1 MANKLKIGDREFNL
15 KSYYQSTH
23 KNRPS
28 WVFDIEEEAI
38 VIKAL
43 LTDGQTFVVVSTVDE
58 ETSERDL
65 TDECALFG
73 SLLEENDNTC
83 ILTMENYSDIELLQQ
98 MINDLLEV

>member
-1 MANKLKIGDREFNL
+1 MANKLKIGNKEFYL
-15 KSYYQSTH
+15 KGYYQSTH

-28 WVFDIEEEAI
+28 WVFNIEEEAS

-43 LTDGQTFVVVSTVDE
+43 LTDGQTFVVASIADE

-83 ILTMENYSDIELLQQ
+83 VLTMENYSDIELLQQ